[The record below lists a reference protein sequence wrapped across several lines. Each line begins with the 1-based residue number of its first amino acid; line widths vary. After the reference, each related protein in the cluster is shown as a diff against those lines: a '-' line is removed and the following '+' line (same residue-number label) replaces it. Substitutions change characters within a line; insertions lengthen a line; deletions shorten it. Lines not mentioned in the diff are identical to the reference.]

1 MLLLFF
7 SMDLLGCHMNKTS
20 ARKDGK
26 MIIQIDTPEFKE
38 FVKRAKIKPEEAYKK
53 VTALY
58 KPGEPHFF
66 SDLYII
72 VDDNYLFSGSADKL
86 GYVSLHGH
94 LVNAQSGEISFIE
107 AKTAEDRYR
116 LIGMYHKDYYKF
128 EQ

>member
-58 KPGEPHFF
+58 KPGEPRLLK
-66 SDLYII
+66 LYIT
-72 VDDNYLFSGSADKL
+72 VDDNYLFSGFADKL
-86 GYVSLHGH
+86 GYVSLGGH
-94 LVNAQSGEISFIE
+94 LVNAQSGEISYIE